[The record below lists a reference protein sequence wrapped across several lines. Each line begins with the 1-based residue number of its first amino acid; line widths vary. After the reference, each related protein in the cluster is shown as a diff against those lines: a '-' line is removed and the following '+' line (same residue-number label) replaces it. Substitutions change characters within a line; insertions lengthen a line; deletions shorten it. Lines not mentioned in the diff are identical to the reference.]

1 MVISMRRFWLLFTL
15 IILLTVTA
23 CGGTQTPTGASPAV
37 ETPTAG
43 MRSRGT
49 TESPGQRPTGGLPEV
64 NRTPDFN
71 RTPLPTNTPDPNVPA
86 FDMLGLSKLT
96 SFKSKLELTTE
107 IGGTVIDQMKI
118 LTEQITNPRALR
130 IVTTGTTSGD
140 QADSELVLVG
150 TKQWSNSD
158 GMWLSNDLGEEE
170 AAQMM
175 TDLAVLTFEILYP
188 GLVSSDFV
196 FLADENL
203 NGVAVRHYGLN
214 LSPELAMGVA
224 GEFDEVTTSQA
235 EVWLS
240 SDPNLPALAMRFAFY
255 AEGTAQG
262 SPARIN
268 ILEEITEVNT
278 AFTIAEP
285 QPDEELPAGLPLY
298 PGAEDFLPSGDFASF
313 VVSVELAS
321 VVQFYADALTTAGW
335 QQIATE
341 ELSGLLMET
350 WTLDNKTA
358 QLTYTTRD
366 DGKIEVGIY
375 VEVLE

>member
-1 MVISMRRFWLLFTL
+1 
-15 IILLTVTA
+15 LLTVAA
-23 CGGTQTPTGASPAV
+23 CGGQQSPTGANPAV

-43 MRSRGT
+43 LRSRGT
-49 TESPGQRPTGGLPEV
+49 AETPGQRPTGGLPEV

-71 RTPLPTNTPDPNVPA
+71 RTPLPTNTPDPDVPA
-86 FDMLGLSKLT
+86 FDILGLSKLT
-96 SFKSKLELTTE
+96 SFKSNLELTTE

-118 LTEQITNPRALR
+118 LTEQTTTPRAQR
-130 IVTTGTTSGD
+130 IVSTGTTSGD

-158 GMWLSNDLGEEE
+158 GMWFSNDLGEEE

-175 TDLAVLTFEILYP
+175 TELAVLTFEILYP
-188 GLVSSDFV
+188 GLISGDFV
-196 FLADENL
+196 FLADESL
-203 NGVAVRHYGLN
+203 NGVVVRHYGLA

-255 AEGTAQG
+255 AEGTVQG

-313 VVSVELAS
+313 VVSVEQGT
-321 VVQFYADALTTAGW
+321 VVQFYADALTAAGW

>member
-15 IILLTVTA
+15 IILLSVTA

-64 NRTPDFN
+64 NQTPDFN
-71 RTPLPTNTPDPNVPA
+71 HTPLPTNTPDPNVPA

-350 WTLDNKTA
+350 WMLDNKTA